1 MVVFPGSI
9 GMSFLLGAQLASAAQ
24 EIAVQGRGATLGQ
37 PLYVGLE
44 WVFWCAAAIVLYAYA
59 GYPALL
65 HLLSRLRSAPAIRK
79 SDITPHVTLVIVVHN
94 EEAQIERK
102 LRNCLA
108 LDYPEE
114 LLDILVVSD
123 GSLDG
128 TEDIVSRFATRGV
141 EFLSVSG
148 PSGKAAAL
156 NQAVPRAKGDILVF
170 SDVRQ
175 ELAAD
180 AIRELVANFGDPSI
194 GAVSGELHLA
204 PSTDSAAGRG
214 VGLYWRYEKFIRRT
228 ESRLD
233 STVGVTGAI
242 YALRRSLYRALDPC
256 TILDDVAIPME
267 VVRAGYRVVFE
278 RKARAFD
285 HAPDN
290 AEHEYRRKVRTLAGN
305 YQLVVLHPEILY
317 PHRNRLFWQFVS
329 HKLLRPVV
337 PWCLLAL
344 MLTSAILS
352 FRGG

>member
-1 MVVFPGSI
+1 M
-9 GMSFLLGAQLASAAQ
+9 
-24 EIAVQGRGATLGQ
+24 
-37 PLYVGLE
+37 
-44 WVFWCAAAIVLYAYA
+44 
-59 GYPALL
+59 
-65 HLLSRLRSAPAIRK
+65 
-79 SDITPHVTLVIVVHN
+79 
-94 EEAQIERK
+94 
-102 LRNCLA
+102 
-108 LDYPEE
+108 
-114 LLDILVVSD
+114 
-123 GSLDG
+123 
-128 TEDIVSRFATRGV
+128 
-141 EFLSVSG
+141 
-148 PSGKAAAL
+148 
-156 NQAVPRAKGDILVF
+156 
-170 SDVRQ
+170 
-175 ELAAD
+175 
-180 AIRELVANFGDPSI
+180 
-194 GAVSGELHLA
+194 SGELHLA

-290 AEHEYRRKVRTLAGN
+290 AEHEYRRKVRTLAATTSSSFSIRRFST
-305 YQLVVLHPEILY
+305 HIA
-317 PHRNRLFWQFVS
+317 NRLFWQFVS

>member
-148 PSGKAAAL
+148 RAERRRHSIKRCRGQRATSSSSPMSGRSWPL
-156 NQAVPRAKGDILVF
+156 TRYVSWSPISVIPR
-170 SDVRQ
+170 
-175 ELAAD
+175 
-180 AIRELVANFGDPSI
+180 
-194 GAVSGELHLA
+194 SG
-204 PSTDSAAGRG
+204 R
-214 VGLYWRYEKFIRRT
+214 
-228 ESRLD
+228 
-233 STVGVTGAI
+233 
-242 YALRRSLYRALDPC
+242 
-256 TILDDVAIPME
+256 
-267 VVRAGYRVVFE
+267 
-278 RKARAFD
+278 
-285 HAPDN
+285 
-290 AEHEYRRKVRTLAGN
+290 
-305 YQLVVLHPEILY
+305 
-317 PHRNRLFWQFVS
+317 
-329 HKLLRPVV
+329 
-337 PWCLLAL
+337 
-344 MLTSAILS
+344 
-352 FRGG
+352 